1 MKNPLANLMQQ
12 AQRFQESFQQT
23 QEEIAATEVHA
34 ESGGG
39 LVKIRM
45 TGKREVL
52 KIDIDPS
59 LLQED
64 RAVLED
70 LIAAAFNDGVR
81 RVAKLKQ
88 EKMANLT
95 GGLGIPPG
103 FNLPF

>member
-23 QEEIAATEVHA
+23 QDEIAATEFQA

-45 TGKREVL
+45 NGKRDVL
-52 KIDIDPS
+52 KVEIDPS
-59 LLQED
+59 LLREE
-64 RAVLED
+64 REVLED

-88 EKMANLT
+88 EKMAALT
-95 GGLGIPPG
+95 GSLGIPPG
-103 FNLPF
+103 FNMPF